1 MMGVLYMFFKM
12 PIAFSVV
19 PRHGFFSYLL
29 LFSLLFSPI
38 FRLFTTNTLQYYCIT
53 FYNIYT
59 KCFFFKCCIWCMSKI
74 WFFFQYLYQSFSFI
88 SVFCF
93 IYFIFHCF
101 CSLVFIW
108 DQIQKLIFFWQT
120 FYINY
125 VEITLVY
132 FMGRFYFNFLF
143 SVHLYKVNLKN
154 NSANDLWESIPVTIV
169 SQFSGLSCFLKVQL
183 VIDD

>member
-1 MMGVLYMFFKM
+1 VCVCVCSFICVFEYYYYYPNKLMMGVLYMFFKM

-74 WFFFQYLYQSFSFI
+74 CFFFNALLI
-88 SVFCF
+88 SIIQF
-93 IYFIFHCF
+93 YFGF
-101 CSLVFIW
+101 L
-108 DQIQKLIFFWQT
+108 
-120 FYINY
+120 FYI
-125 VEITLVY
+125 
-132 FMGRFYFNFLF
+132 FYFPLFLF
-143 SVHLYKVNLKN
+143 SGFYLRSNTE
-154 NSANDLWESIPVTIV
+154 ADI
-169 SQFSGLSCFLKVQL
+169 FLTNIL
-183 VIDD
+183 H